1 MCCSSVPF
9 FTILATGLEEGSRG
23 RLYYVDNDDGGAD
36 MIFVKSFTQAYT
48 LIFRNIPEENA

>member
-23 RLYYVDNDDGGAD
+23 RLYYVDNDDGGDNDDDDAGD
-36 MIFVKSFTQAYT
+36 NLSAGVG
-48 LIFRNIPEENA
+48 